1 MFYGTS
7 QPGIDQVSTVKT
19 LHGASQPKK
28 TNMKDE
34 TIAIRKHIDRTYQKE
49 HSNPLYLT
57 SSFVFDSAEEM
68 AAVFADEQE
77 GNIYSRYSNP
87 NVDELI
93 EKVAL
98 LEEAEGGWATSSG
111 MAAVFTTFAALL
123 KAGDHIVSSRS
134 VFGSTHRLFTE
145 IFPKWGI
152 TTTYVDALDYE
163 GYANAMQDNTK
174 ILYLETPSNP
184 ALEIIDIER
193 VATICK
199 SKNVLFAVD
208 NCFATPVLQK
218 PITLGADISIHST
231 TKYMDGQGRTLG
243 GLILASNALISKIE
257 AFARHTGPALSPF
270 NAWIISK
277 SIETLSLRV
286 LHMSNGALEIAKRL
300 ENHPAISFVK
310 YPFLESHPNVDVA
323 KKQMKAGGGIVTFEL
338 KGGLDAGRKFL
349 NNLEIFSLTPNL
361 GDAKSIATHPASTT
375 HSKLKPEERL
385 AVGISDGLVRL
396 SIGLENLE
404 DLWKDIE
411 NALK

>member
-1 MFYGTS
+1 MN
-7 QPGIDQVSTVKT
+7 
-19 LHGASQPKK
+19 KK
-28 TNMKDE
+28 FKELQDE
-34 TIAIRKHIDRTYQKE
+34 TVAIRKHIDRTYQKE

-93 EKVAL
+93 DKVAL
-98 LEEAEGGWATSSG
+98 LEEAESGWATSSG

-163 GYANAMQDNTK
+163 GYANAIQDNTK

-199 SKNVLFAVD
+199 AKNILFAVD
-208 NCFATPVLQK
+208 NCFATPILQK
-218 PITLGADISIHST
+218 PIKLGADISIHST

-243 GLILASNALISKIE
+243 GLILGSNEIIAKME

-286 LHMSNGALEIAKRL
+286 HHMSNGAFEIAKRL
-300 ENHPAISFVK
+300 ESHPAISFVK
-310 YPFLESHPNVDVA
+310 YPFLESHPNVEIA
-323 KKQMKAGGGIVTFEL
+323 KKQMTAGGGIVTFEL

-349 NNLEIFSLTPNL
+349 NKLEIFSLTPNL

-375 HSKLKPEERL
+375 HSKLKPEERQ

-396 SIGLENLE
+396 SIGLEHIE
-404 DLWKDIE
+404 DLWKDLE
-411 NALK
+411 NALS

>member
-1 MFYGTS
+1 MSKNFKEL
-7 QPGIDQVSTVKT
+7 Q
-19 LHGASQPKK
+19 
-28 TNMKDE
+28 DE

-98 LEEAEGGWATSSG
+98 LEEAESGWATSSG

-163 GYANAMQDNTK
+163 GYANSIQENTK

-193 VATICK
+193 VATTCK
-199 SKNVLFAVD
+199 SKNILFAVD
-208 NCFATPVLQK
+208 NCFATPILQK

-243 GLILASNALISKIE
+243 GLILGSNEIIAKIE

-286 LHMSNGALEIAKRL
+286 HHMSNGALELAKRL

-310 YPFLESHPNVDVA
+310 YPFLESHPNVEIA
-323 KKQMKAGGGIVTFEL
+323 KKQMTAGGGIVTFEL

-396 SIGLENLE
+396 SIGLEHIE
-404 DLWKDIE
+404 DLWKDLE
-411 NALK
+411 NALN

>member
-1 MFYGTS
+1 MNKKFKEL
-7 QPGIDQVSTVKT
+7 QNETV
-19 LHGASQPKK
+19 
-28 TNMKDE
+28 
-34 TIAIRKHIDRTYQKE
+34 AIRKHIDRTYQKE

-93 EKVAL
+93 DKVAL
-98 LEEAEGGWATSSG
+98 LEEAENGWATSSG

-163 GYANAMQDNTK
+163 GYANAIQDNTK

-199 SKNVLFAVD
+199 AKNILFAVD
-208 NCFATPVLQK
+208 NCFATPILQK
-218 PITLGADISIHST
+218 PIKLGADISIHST

-243 GLILASNALISKIE
+243 GLILGSNEIIAKME

-286 LHMSNGALEIAKRL
+286 HHMSNGALEIAKRL
-300 ENHPAISFVK
+300 ESHPAISFVK
-310 YPFLESHPNVDVA
+310 YPFLESHPNVEIA
-323 KKQMKAGGGIVTFEL
+323 KKQMTAGGGIVTFEL

-349 NNLEIFSLTPNL
+349 NKLEIFSLTPNL

-375 HSKLKPEERL
+375 HSKLKPEERQ

-396 SIGLENLE
+396 SIGLEHIE
-404 DLWKDIE
+404 DLWKDLE
-411 NALK
+411 NALS